1 MNKID
6 TDKYWS
12 ISIDDIFKRLSSAA
26 DGLSD
31 ADAKQRLDKLAV
43 GKGDHHDLHSLH
55 LFIGQFK
62 SPLILMLLFAAGLSF
77 YLEDHADAII
87 IMGIV
92 GVSGCL
98 GFWQEWGAQDA
109 VKKMLAIVQSKVSV
123 IRGGITKEVSTNQV
137 VPGDVIQLSAGATIP
152 GDSLIIESKELFVD
166 EAALTGE
173 TFPAEKHAGVI
184 AEDLNLSARSNS
196 LFKGTHVISGTAKAL
211 VVSTGID
218 TEFGK
223 VSNRLSIKPPET
235 DFEHGIRMFGYM
247 LVQITLV
254 LTLTIFAINVFM
266 HKQILDSFMFSL
278 ALSVGLTPQLLPAII
293 SVNLAS
299 GARHMAESRVIV
311 KRLAAIESFG
321 SMNVLCSDKTGT
333 ITEGIVEL
341 KDVVDINNQPSPQ
354 AKLFAYLNAT
364 METGFVNPIDEAL
377 RQLKLP
383 EAESYKKSDEVP
395 YDFIRKRLT
404 VLVEKDNKQLMLTKG
419 ALKNIL
425 DVCTK
430 AQVGD
435 NKFAE
440 IEEVRA
446 KILDLMQQYSNEGSR
461 VLGVAYKEIDQNRIK
476 ATDESDMIL
485 AGLLIFR
492 DPPKADIEKTIKD
505 IHDLGVS
512 LKIITGDNHLV
523 AHAVAELVGFK
534 NPVVMPS
541 SEMHSLSSAALV
553 ARVNSVDVFAEIEPN
568 QKEAI
573 ILALKKAGNVVGYIG
588 DGINDASALHAAD
601 IGISVNNAVDVA
613 KEAAQLVMLDHD
625 LAVLVQGIKV
635 GRQTFANTLKY
646 IFMATSANFGN
657 MFSMAGASLFLPFLP
672 LLPKQ
677 ILLNNLM
684 TDFPEMALVTDSV
697 DEEMIR
703 NPGRWDMKFIR
714 QFMLV
719 FGTISSTFDFI
730 TFASLILIF
739 KSSAEQFRTAW
750 FTESVVSACLI
761 VLVVRTQKPF
771 MLSRPGKILVIANIA
786 VSLAAIGIPYTPLAP
801 LLGFEP
807 LPISIIAVLL
817 VIVAAYVVT
826 AEISKKFFYRKFKL
840 Q

>member
-1 MNKID
+1 MDNIES
-6 TDKYWS
+6 DKYWS
-12 ISIDDIFKRLSSAA
+12 IPIDQVFQKLRTSAS
-26 DGLSD
+26 GLSE
-31 ADAKQRLDKLAV
+31 ADAKQRLDKLAD
-43 GKGDHHDLHSLH
+43 GKSDHHDFHSLH
-55 LFIGQFK
+55 LFIDQFK
-62 SPLILMLLFAAGLSF
+62 SPLILMLLFAAGLSY

-109 VKKMLAIVQSKVSV
+109 VKKMLAIVQSKVTV
-123 IRGGITKEVSTNQV
+123 IRGGNPKEVSSDQV
-137 VPGDVIQLSAGATIP
+137 VPGDIIQLSAGATIP
-152 GDSLIIESKELFVD
+152 GDGVIIESKELFVD

-173 TFPAEKHAGVI
+173 TFPAEKHAGVL
-184 AEDLNLSARSNS
+184 APDLDLSARSNS
-196 LFKGTHVISGTAKAL
+196 LFKGTHVISGSARA
-211 VVSTGID
+211 VVAGIGAD

-223 VSNRLSIKPPET
+223 VSKRLSTKPPET

-341 KDVVDINNQPSPQ
+341 KDVVDINNQQSPQ
-354 AKLFAYLNAT
+354 AKLYAYLNAS

-377 RQLKLP
+377 RLLKLP
-383 EAESYKKSDEVP
+383 EADQYKKSDEIP

-404 VLVEKDNKQLMLTKG
+404 VLVEKDNEQIMVTKG
-419 ALKNIL
+419 ALKNVL

-430 AQVGD
+430 AREGAD
-435 NKFAE
+435 KFSN

-446 KILDLMQQYSNEGSR
+446 KILDLMEKYSDEGSR
-461 VLGVAYKEIDQNRIK
+461 VLGIAYKQIDQNRIK
-476 ATDESDMIL
+476 ATDETDMIL
-485 AGLLIFR
+485 AGLLVFR
-492 DPPKADIEKTIKD
+492 DPPKANIDKTIQEINK
-505 IHDLGVS
+505 LGVS

-523 AHAVAELVGFK
+523 AHSVAKLVGFQ

-541 SEMHSLSSAALV
+541 SEMRTLSNAALV
-553 ARVNSVDVFAEIEPN
+553 ARVNAVDVFAEIEPN

-697 DEEMIR
+697 DEEMIEH
-703 NPGRWDMKFIR
+703 PGRWDMKFIR

-719 FGTISSTFDFI
+719 FGTISSTFDFV

-761 VLVVRTQKPF
+761 VLVVRTRKPF
-771 MLSRPGKILVIANIA
+771 MLSRPGKILVIANVL
-786 VSLAAIGIPYTPLAP
+786 VSLAAIGVPYTPLAP

-807 LPISIIAVLL
+807 LPASIIAVLL
-817 VIVAAYVVT
+817 AIVAAYVLT
-826 AEISKKFFYRKFKL
+826 AEISKKFFYRKFKVR
-840 Q
+840 